1 MRNLE
6 PKYRG
11 YLFICTNVR
20 DDGRESCGKR
30 GSEEVFVQL
39 KEQVK
44 AALLPIKV
52 VRSGCLG
59 HCEEGITVLSTL
71 LGTFGNVALVDVA
84 TIVQMHQE
92 RCRATSS

>member
-6 PKYRG
+6 PKYKG

-44 AALLPIKV
+44 AAMLPIKV

-59 HCEEGITVLSTL
+59 HCEQGITVLSTL
-71 LGTFGNVALVDVA
+71 LGTFGEVTIEDVA
-84 TIVQMHQE
+84 KIIALHQL
-92 RCRATSS
+92 

>member
-6 PKYRG
+6 PKYKG

-44 AALLPIKV
+44 AAALPIKV

-59 HCEEGITVLSTL
+59 HCEQGITILSTL
-71 LGTFGNVALVDVA
+71 LGTFGEVTLADV
-84 TIVQMHQE
+84 THIVELHKDTH
-92 RCRATSS
+92 A

>member
-1 MRNLE
+1 M
-6 PKYRG
+6 
-11 YLFICTNVR
+11 CTNVR

-44 AALLPIKV
+44 AAGLPMKV

-59 HCEEGITVLSTL
+59 HCEQGITVYSTM
-71 LGTFGNVALVDVA
+71 LGTFGEVTIDDVA
-84 TIVQMHQE
+84 KIVSLH
-92 RCRATSS
+92 RR